1 MTRGTPTPAITP
13 EMFKEVFEDHPSG
26 RAILE
31 HLIVKFTRPAVTEG
45 GIDAVLK
52 TYLRQG
58 TRMPLDYIVTQINR
72 AHGVGTPGEQ
82 EHESS

>member
-13 EMFKEVFEDHPSG
+13 EMFRELFEEHPTG
-26 RAILE
+26 RVVLE

-45 GIDAVLK
+45 GIDAVLT

-58 TRMPLDYIVTQINR
+58 TRIPLDYIVGQINR
-72 AHGVGTPGEQ
+72 AHGVGTPGDEN
-82 EHESS
+82 EIT

>member
-1 MTRGTPTPAITP
+1 MIRGTPSPEITP
-13 EMFKEVFEDHPSG
+13 DMFRELFEDHPTG
-26 RAILE
+26 RVVLD

-52 TYLRQG
+52 TYMRQG

-72 AHGVGTPGEQ
+72 AHGVPTTQGEIDV
-82 EHESS
+82 

>member
-13 EMFKEVFEDHPSG
+13 EMFKELFEEHPTG
-26 RAILE
+26 RIVLE

-58 TRMPLDYIVTQINR
+58 TRMPLDYIVGQINR
-72 AHGVGTPGEQ
+72 AHGVGTPGESN
-82 EHESS
+82 ETS

>member
-1 MTRGTPTPAITP
+1 MRGTPNAAVTPQ
-13 EMFKEVFEDHPSG
+13 MFKEVFEEHPTG
-26 RAILE
+26 RIILE

-58 TRMPLDYIVTQINR
+58 TRMPLDYIVNQMNR
-72 AHGVGTPGEQ
+72 ANGLETPEGELNV
-82 EHESS
+82 

>member
-13 EMFKEVFEDHPSG
+13 EMFRELFEEHPTG
-26 RAILE
+26 RVVLE
-31 HLIVKFTRPAVTEG
+31 HLIVKFTRPAVTDG

-58 TRMPLDYIVTQINR
+58 TRMPLDYIMNQINR
-72 AHGVGTPGEQ
+72 AHGVVTPGEN
-82 EHESS
+82 ENETP

>member
-1 MTRGTPTPAITP
+1 MRGIKPPAITP
-13 EMFKEVFEDHPSG
+13 EMFKEVFEDHPTG
-26 RAILE
+26 RLILD

-58 TRMPLDYIVTQINR
+58 TRMPFDYIVSQINR
-72 AHGVGTPGEQ
+72 ANGVTTEGDDN
-82 EHESS
+82 ESA

>member
-13 EMFKEVFEDHPSG
+13 EMFRELFEEHPTG
-26 RAILE
+26 RVVLE

-58 TRMPLDYIVTQINR
+58 TRMPLDYIVGQINR
-72 AHGVGTPGEQ
+72 AHGVGTPGDEN
-82 EHESS
+82 EAS

>member
-13 EMFKEVFEDHPSG
+13 EMFRELFEEHPTG
-26 RAILE
+26 RVVLE

-58 TRMPLDYIVTQINR
+58 TRMPLDYIVGQINR
-72 AHGVGTPGEQ
+72 AHGVGTPGDEN
-82 EHESS
+82 ENT

>member
-1 MTRGTPTPAITP
+1 MTRGTLTPAITP
-13 EMFKEVFEDHPSG
+13 EMFKELFEDHPTG
-26 RAILE
+26 RIVLE

-58 TRMPLDYIVTQINR
+58 TRMPLDYIMNQINR
-72 AHGVGTPGEQ
+72 AHGVGTPGDEN
-82 EHESS
+82 ENT

>member
-1 MTRGTPTPAITP
+1 MTRGTPAPAITP
-13 EMFKEVFEDHPSG
+13 EMFKELFEDHPTW
-26 RAILE
+26 RIVLE

-58 TRMPLDYIVTQINR
+58 ARMPLDYIVGQINR

-82 EHESS
+82 NET

>member
-1 MTRGTPTPAITP
+1 
-13 EMFKEVFEDHPSG
+13 MFREVFEEHPTG
-26 RAILE
+26 RIILD
-31 HLIVKFTRPAVTEG
+31 HLIVKFTRPPVTEG

-72 AHGVGTPGEQ
+72 ANGVGAPQGDEQ
-82 EHESS
+82 DAQA

>member
-1 MTRGTPTPAITP
+1 MTRGTPPPEITP
-13 EMFKEVFEDHPSG
+13 EMFREIFEEHPSG
-26 RAILE
+26 RVILE

-58 TRMPLDYIVTQINR
+58 TRMPLDYIMNQINR
-72 AHGVGTPGEQ
+72 AHGVGTPGESN
-82 EHESS
+82 ENT

>member
-13 EMFKEVFEDHPSG
+13 EMFKELFEDHPTG
-26 RAILE
+26 RIVLE

-58 TRMPLDYIVTQINR
+58 TRMPLDYIMNQINR
-72 AHGVGTPGEQ
+72 AHGVCTPGDSNETP
-82 EHESS
+82 

>member
-1 MTRGTPTPAITP
+1 MMRGTQPPAITP
-13 EMFKEVFEDHPSG
+13 QMFKEVFEDHPVG
-26 RAILE
+26 RIILD

-58 TRMPLDYIVTQINR
+58 TRMPLDYIVGQINR
-72 AHGVGTPGEQ
+72 AHGVTSEGESNDVQ
-82 EHESS
+82 A

>member
-13 EMFKEVFEDHPSG
+13 EMFRELFEEHPTG
-26 RAILE
+26 RVVLE

-58 TRMPLDYIVTQINR
+58 TRIPLDYIVGQINR
-72 AHGVGTPGEQ
+72 AHGVGTPGDSNETP
-82 EHESS
+82 